1 MPTATFASVSPI
13 PQSILMH
20 LAAWNSGSTYGLRFG
35 VHRRLIV
42 GKCVTLDL
50 EGGPTVT
57 LELNDAFW
65 RKCPEVRAPEI
76 REWFRRQGL
85 RLPWPKGAPYRFPF
99 EQVGREH
106 FRVRYAQR

>member
-1 MPTATFASVSPI
+1 
-13 PQSILMH
+13 MH